1 MTNDINLK
9 EIERKAFR
17 STFQDG
23 LWDLFLGLVLL
34 ILATAVLLSDSG
46 ISEARA
52 MAALVA
58 MQAVVLLAFIAA
70 KKLITVPRMGLV
82 KFGPKRKR
90 KLTKVR
96 AVLLISVVMGA
107 VLFIVA
113 LFSMRNRP
121 EWLNPAL
128 VLGAAW
134 VANCIVVFSLGAYFL
149 DLPRLYAYGVLFA
162 MPVPGD
168 FLLRELAERDL
179 TFIAFGVPALVIL
192 VVGAVMFIRFLR
204 QYQLPPKEVSN
215 VNAN

>member
-1 MTNDINLK
+1 MVKDVNLK

-34 ILATAVLLSDSG
+34 ILATCALLSDAG
-46 ISEARA
+46 ISESLT
-52 MAALVA
+52 MAFYVA
-58 MQAVVLLAFIAA
+58 MQAVVLVGFIAG

-90 KLTKVR
+90 KLTKVKV
-96 AVLLISVVMGA
+96 VLLISVLMGA
-107 VLFIVA
+107 VLFVVT
-113 LFSMRNRP
+113 LFSMHNRP

-134 VANCIVVFSLGAYFL
+134 VVNCIVVFSLGAYFL
-149 DLPRLYAYGVLFA
+149 DLPRLYAYGLLFA
-162 MPVPGD
+162 IPVPTD
-168 FLLRELAERDL
+168 ILLHKLTDLDL
-179 TFIAFGVPALVIL
+179 TFIAFGVSALVIL
-192 VVGAVMFIRFLR
+192 VIGTVMFVRFLR
-204 QYQLPPKEVSN
+204 DYPLPTKEVSN

>member
-1 MTNDINLK
+1 MVKDVNLK

-34 ILATAVLLSDSG
+34 TLAANALLSDAG
-46 ISEARA
+46 ISESLA
-52 MAALVA
+52 MAFFVA
-58 MQAVVLLAFIAA
+58 IQAVVLVGFIAG

-96 AVLLISVVMGA
+96 VVLLISALMGA
-107 VLFIVA
+107 VIFVVA
-113 LFSMRNRP
+113 PFSMRNPP

-134 VANCIVVFSLGAYFL
+134 VVNCIVVFSLGAYFL
-149 DLPRLYAYGVLFA
+149 DLPRLYAYGLLFA
-162 MPVPGD
+162 IPVPTD
-168 FLLRELAERDL
+168 ILLHELADLDL

-192 VVGAVMFIRFLR
+192 VVGTVMFVRFLR
-204 QYQLPPKEVSN
+204 DYPLPTKEVSN